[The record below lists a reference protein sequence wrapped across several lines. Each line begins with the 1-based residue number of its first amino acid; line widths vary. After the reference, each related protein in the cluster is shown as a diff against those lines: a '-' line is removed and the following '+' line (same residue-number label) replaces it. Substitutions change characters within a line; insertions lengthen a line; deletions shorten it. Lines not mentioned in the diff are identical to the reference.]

1 MQKPLIVVLGPTA
14 IGKTRL
20 SCYLC
25 KTLNGELISADS
37 RQIYTGMDIGTGKDL
52 EDFKLPG
59 FEVPYHLIDIK
70 KAGETY
76 SVFDFQHDFLT
87 AFQLI
92 SDKDKYPVLCGG
104 TGMYLSAALQE
115 HKLIPVPTSEK
126 LRAELA
132 LLTNEELTNRL
143 SVLKSLHNTSDTL
156 DRDRLLRAIE
166 IAEFEQNNPK
176 ELMPKIPRIVFGIR
190 ADRELIKANIHA
202 RLKDRIANGMIEEVE
217 QLVADGV
224 THEQLNYYGLEYRY
238 VSLFLQEK
246 IDKNHLFTELYK
258 SICNFAKRQMTW
270 YRRMEKQ
277 GISIHWIEG
286 ILPLDEQ
293 INSVLGILAKS

>member
-1 MQKPLIVVLGPTA
+1 MHKPLIVVLGPTA

-20 SCYLC
+20 SCHLC
-25 KTLNGELISADS
+25 KILNGELISADS

-52 EDFKLPG
+52 EDFKLSD

-92 SDKDKYPVLCGG
+92 SEKDKYTVLCGG
-104 TGMYLSAALQE
+104 TGLYLSSALQE
-115 HKLIPVPTSEK
+115 HKLIPVPNSEK
-126 LRAELA
+126 LRAELT
-132 LLTNEELTNRL
+132 LLTNEELINRL
-143 SVLKSLHNTSDTL
+143 SVLKLLHNTSDTL
-156 DRDRLLRAIE
+156 DRDRLFRAIE

-190 ADRELIKANIHA
+190 ADRELIKWNIHS
-202 RLKDRIANGMIEEVE
+202 RLKHRLANGLVEEVE

-224 THEQLNYYGLEYRY
+224 KHEQLNYYGLEYRY
-238 VSLFLQEK
+238 VSQFLQSK
-246 IDKNHLFTELYK
+246 IDRNELFTELYK
-258 SICNFAKRQMTW
+258 AICNFAKRQMTW

-277 GISIHWIEG
+277 GVTIHWIEG
-286 ILPLDEQ
+286 KLPLDQQ
-293 INSVLGILAKS
+293 INSVLGILAQA

>member
-20 SCYLC
+20 SCHLC
-25 KTLNGELISADS
+25 KRLNGELISADS

-52 EDFKLPG
+52 EDFKLPD

-92 SDKDKYPVLCGG
+92 SEKDKYPVLCGG
-104 TGMYLSAALQE
+104 TGMYLSAALQK
-115 HKLIPVPTSEK
+115 HKLIPVPTNEK

-238 VSLFLQEK
+238 VSQFLQDK
-246 IDKNHLFTELYK
+246 IDKNQLFTELYK

-286 ILPLDEQ
+286 TLPIEQQ
-293 INSVLGILAKS
+293 INSVLGILAKA